1 MGPTCDCVV
10 VSMPSRDGQA
20 TACHDKDTL
29 RPVWEDKDTCCDDKD
44 TVCYDK
50 DTGCDDKDTGCDD
63 KDTGCDDKDTG
74 CDDKDT
80 RRVWEDKDTWRPVWD
95 RCMKS
100 GCVFAGLQSC
110 QLAVCSPGCSH
121 DHCHVLDAK
130 RAQMFWRCVHGWQPR
145 DLGPDPLKVLPPYA
159 TTTIPRV
166 HCRLRW
172 PDTSETTCYL
182 AGQEPCAGNRAPGQ
196 RATTLTTN
204 VSLLKHVFLGVRPP

>member
-1 MGPTCDCVV
+1 
-10 VSMPSRDGQA
+10 MPSRDGQA

-29 RPVWEDKDTCCDDKD
+29 RPVWEDKDT
-44 TVCYDK
+44 
-50 DTGCDDKDTGCDD
+50 
-63 KDTGCDDKDTG
+63 
-74 CDDKDT
+74 
-80 RRVWEDKDTWRPVWD
+80 WRPVWD

-100 GCVFAGLQSC
+100 GCVFAGVQSC
-110 QLAVCSPGCSH
+110 QLAMCSPGCSH

-172 PDTSETTCYL
+172 PDTSETRN
-182 AGQEPCAGNRAPGQ
+182 QEPCAGNRAPG
-196 RATTLTTN
+196 RPGTVCRKPRTGPTSNNSDNKLFPVKTCVLRGPTTLTDN
-204 VSLLKHVFLGVRPP
+204 NRCASRRAVASKLSQPRSWPRRDVL